1 MTKEFILEVIR
12 LLNKHSIIY
21 LIVGGCAEIFYGQKT
36 FTKDLDVYIP
46 LEFNTLENI
55 HKFLNEFNSKSEDIT
70 AFEENKIIR
79 LITSPFT
86 IDLLPKIDGVSAEEA
101 FNNYTVRSI
110 GSEKVNIIS
119 QSLLSENYKFVKN
132 KIDART

>member
-1 MTKEFILEVIR
+1 M
-12 LLNKHSIIY
+12 
-21 LIVGGCAEIFYGQKT
+21 IVGGCAEIFYGQKT

-55 HKFLNEFNSKSEDIT
+55 HKFSNELSSKSEDIT

-86 IDLLPKIDGVSAEEA
+86 IDLLPKIDGVSAKEA
-101 FNNYTVRSI
+101 FNNYTVRSVA
-110 GSEKVNIIS
+110 SEKVNIIS
-119 QSLLSENYKFVKN
+119 QSLLSKNYKSVKN